1 MQKKYIA
8 PTAAVAS
15 VSIQLLQQPSQVPVD
30 LNETGYQA
38 EAEGRC
44 WRKGLWDDDEWDEEE
59 EE

>member
-8 PTAAVAS
+8 PTAAMAS
-15 VSIQLLQQPSQVPVD
+15 VSIQLLQQSNQVSVD
-30 LNETGYQA
+30 PDKEGDQTQG
-38 EAEGRC
+38 EGRC